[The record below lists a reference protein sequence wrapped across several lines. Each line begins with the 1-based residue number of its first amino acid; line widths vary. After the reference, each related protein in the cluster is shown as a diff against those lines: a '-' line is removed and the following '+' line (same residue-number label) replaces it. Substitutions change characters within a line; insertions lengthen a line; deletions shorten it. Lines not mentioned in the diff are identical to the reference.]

1 MWHKQLK
8 INKDSIRNTSILL
21 ELYQYRRLIFIIFN
35 RDFKSTYKQTL
46 LGPLWIILNPIMTSL
61 VFTVIFSKIGKIS
74 TDQIPPFL
82 FYFSAITIWNL
93 FQNNVMQ
100 ISNFY
105 NSNADNFKKLYFPR
119 LVVPCS
125 YLINNSIKFLIQISI
140 LLILCFFVYDVKNN
154 LNFISI
160 VSIIYVYF
168 YCLLLSFG
176 LGLIL
181 NSFTFWYKDINY
193 LIVYGLTISMYLT
206 PIAYPLSQ
214 APLLLREFLVLN
226 PITSIVELFRYS
238 IFGIGTIDYISI
250 LSSIT
255 FLVLFLL
262 VGVFAFTKTEKNFT
276 DNV

>member
-8 INKDSIRNTSILL
+8 INKDSIRNTSILS

-61 VFTVIFSKIGKIS
+61 VFTVVFSKIGKIS

-93 FQNNVMQ
+93 FQSNVIQ

-105 NSNADNFKKLYFPR
+105 NANAENFKKLYFPR

-125 YLINNSIKFLIQISI
+125 YLINNSIKFLIQICI
-140 LLILCFFVYDVKNN
+140 LLILCNFVYDVKNN

-160 VSIIYVYF
+160 ISVIYVYF
-168 YCLLLSFG
+168 YCLLFSFG

-181 NSFTFWYKDINY
+181 NSITFWYKDINY
-193 LIVYGLTISMYLT
+193 LIVYGLTISMYLS

-214 APLLLREFLVLN
+214 APALLREFLVLN
-226 PITSIVELFRYS
+226 PMTSIIELFRYS
-238 IFGIGTIDYISI
+238 IFGIGTVDYISI
-250 LSSIT
+250 LSSII

-262 VGVFAFTKTEKNFT
+262 VGVFAFAKTEKNFI

>member
-61 VFTVIFSKIGKIS
+61 VFTVLFSKIGKIS
-74 TDQIPPFL
+74 TDQIPSFL

-93 FQNNVMQ
+93 FQSNVMQ

-226 PITSIVELFRYS
+226 PMTSIVELFRYS

-250 LSSIT
+250 LSSIA

-262 VGVFAFTKTEKNFT
+262 VGVFAFTKTEKNFI

>member
-61 VFTVIFSKIGKIS
+61 VFTVVFSKIGKIS

-262 VGVFAFTKTEKNFT
+262 VGVFAFTKTEKNFI

>member
-8 INKDSIRNTSILL
+8 INKDSIRNTSILS

-61 VFTVIFSKIGKIS
+61 VFTVVFSKIGKIS

-105 NSNADNFKKLYFPR
+105 NSSADNFKKLYFPR

-226 PITSIVELFRYS
+226 PMTSIVELFRYS

-250 LSSIT
+250 LSSIA

-262 VGVFAFTKTEKNFT
+262 VGVFAFTKTEKNFI

>member
-8 INKDSIRNTSILL
+8 INKDSIRNTSVLL

-61 VFTVIFSKIGKIS
+61 VFTVVFSKIGKIS

-105 NSNADNFKKLYFPR
+105 NTNADNFKKLYFPR

-140 LLILCFFVYDVKNN
+140 LLILCFFAYDVKYN

-160 VSIIYVYF
+160 LLFIYVYF
-168 YCLLLSFG
+168 YCLLFSFG

-193 LIVYGLTISMYLT
+193 LIIYGLTFSIYLT

-226 PITSIVELFRYS
+226 PMTSIVELFRYS

-262 VGVFAFTKTEKNFT
+262 IGVFAFIKTEKNFI

>member
-61 VFTVIFSKIGKIS
+61 VFTVVFSKIGKIS

-226 PITSIVELFRYS
+226 PMTSIVELFRYS

-262 VGVFAFTKTEKNFT
+262 VGVFAFTKTEKNFI

>member
-1 MWHKQLK
+1 MWDKQLK
-8 INKDSIRNTSILL
+8 INKDSIRNTSVLL

-119 LVVPCS
+119 LVVPFS

>member
-1 MWHKQLK
+1 MWDKQLK
-8 INKDSIRNTSILL
+8 INKDSIRNTSVLL

>member
-61 VFTVIFSKIGKIS
+61 VFTVVFSKIGKIS

-93 FQNNVMQ
+93 FQSNVMQ

-226 PITSIVELFRYS
+226 PLTSIVELFRYS

-250 LSSIT
+250 LSSIA

-262 VGVFAFTKTEKNFT
+262 VGVFAFTKTEKNFI

>member
-61 VFTVIFSKIGKIS
+61 VFTVVFSKIGKIS

-93 FQNNVMQ
+93 FQSNVMQ

-226 PITSIVELFRYS
+226 PMTSIVELFRYS

-250 LSSIT
+250 LSSIA

-262 VGVFAFTKTEKNFT
+262 VGAFAFTKTEKNFI

>member
-8 INKDSIRNTSILL
+8 INKDSIRNTSVLL

-46 LGPLWIILNPIMTSL
+46 LGPLWVILNPIMTSL
-61 VFTVIFSKIGKIS
+61 VFTVVFSKIGKIS

-105 NSNADNFKKLYFPR
+105 NTNADNFKKLYFPR

-140 LLILCFFVYDVKNN
+140 LLILCFFAYDVKYN

-160 VSIIYVYF
+160 LLFIYVYF
-168 YCLLLSFG
+168 YCLLFSFG

-193 LIVYGLTISMYLT
+193 LIIYGLTFSIYLT

-226 PITSIVELFRYS
+226 PMTSIVELFRYS

-262 VGVFAFTKTEKNFT
+262 IGVFAFIKTEKNFI

>member
-8 INKDSIRNTSILL
+8 INKDSIRNTSVLL

-61 VFTVIFSKIGKIS
+61 VLTVVFSKIGKIS

-82 FYFSAITIWNL
+82 FYLSALTIWNL
-93 FQNNVMQ
+93 FQSNVMQ

-140 LLILCFFVYDVKNN
+140 LLIFCFFVYDVKNN

-181 NSFTFWYKDINY
+181 NSFTFWYKDIIY

-226 PITSIVELFRYS
+226 PMTSIVELFRYS

-250 LSSIT
+250 LSSIA

-262 VGVFAFTKTEKNFT
+262 VGVFAFTKTEKNFI

>member
-1 MWHKQLK
+1 MWDKQLK

-61 VFTVIFSKIGKIS
+61 VFTVVFSKIGKIS

-226 PITSIVELFRYS
+226 PMTSIVELFRYS
-238 IFGIGTIDYISI
+238 IFGIGTVDYISI

-262 VGVFAFTKTEKNFT
+262 VGVFAFTKTEKNFI

>member
-61 VFTVIFSKIGKIS
+61 VFTVVFSKIGKIS

-105 NSNADNFKKLYFPR
+105 NLNADNFKKLYFPR

-226 PITSIVELFRYS
+226 PMTSIVELFRYS

-262 VGVFAFTKTEKNFT
+262 VGVFAFIKTEKNFI

>member
-61 VFTVIFSKIGKIS
+61 VFTVVFSKIGKIS

-105 NSNADNFKKLYFPR
+105 NLNADNFKKLYFPR

-226 PITSIVELFRYS
+226 PMTSIVELFRYS

-262 VGVFAFTKTEKNFT
+262 VGVFAFTKTEKNFI

>member
-61 VFTVIFSKIGKIS
+61 VFTVVFSKIGKIS
-74 TDQIPPFL
+74 TDQTPPFL

-93 FQNNVMQ
+93 FQSNVMQ

-119 LVVPCS
+119 LVIPCS

-226 PITSIVELFRYS
+226 PMTSIVELFRYS

-250 LSSIT
+250 LSSIA

-262 VGVFAFTKTEKNFT
+262 VGVFAFTKTEKNFI

>member
-61 VFTVIFSKIGKIS
+61 VFTVVFSKIGKIS

-93 FQNNVMQ
+93 FQSNVMQ

-226 PITSIVELFRYS
+226 PMTSIVELFRYS

-255 FLVLFLL
+255 FLVLFLF
-262 VGVFAFTKTEKNFT
+262 VGVFAFTKTEKNFI

>member
-154 LNFISI
+154 LNLISI

-226 PITSIVELFRYS
+226 PMTSIVELFRYS

-262 VGVFAFTKTEKNFT
+262 VGVFAFTKTEKNFI

>member
-61 VFTVIFSKIGKIS
+61 VFTVLFSKIGKIS

-226 PITSIVELFRYS
+226 PMTSIVELFRYS

-262 VGVFAFTKTEKNFT
+262 VGVFAFTKTEKNFI

>member
-61 VFTVIFSKIGKIS
+61 VFTIVFSKIGKIS

-226 PITSIVELFRYS
+226 PMTSIVELFRYS

-262 VGVFAFTKTEKNFT
+262 VGVFAFTKTEKNFI

>member
-61 VFTVIFSKIGKIS
+61 VFTVVFSKIGKIS

-226 PITSIVELFRYS
+226 PMTSIVELFRYS

-250 LSSIT
+250 LSSIA

-262 VGVFAFTKTEKNFT
+262 VGVFAFTKTEKNFI